1 MRTNP
6 NASAAPGGR
15 AASMAGRN
23 GERVVLA
30 DVCVSAVL
38 QDALGE
44 VAVAQ
49 TYRNAEDV
57 NVEAVYTFPL
67 PLDAVLLELEVRIG
81 ERALAGAV
89 VERRQA
95 ETRYE
100 DAIESGDAAVML
112 QAIEP
117 GLYTMNVGNLLPGE
131 TVQVSM
137 RYALVWRWADDRL
150 RVLLPTT
157 IAPRYGGSPH
167 APHQV
172 PEASMTVEHRFSLVV
187 EARGALRDAQFEC
200 PSHAVTLQR
209 DDDRFTISLAAER
222 AAMDRDFVL
231 IARAP
236 QSRRGFAI
244 AGPDGE
250 GLAALACL
258 QRFFPG
264 RRAPGALS
272 LAIVVDCSGSR
283 AGASI
288 AQARRALDGIL
299 DAHEP
304 RDRVA
309 VVAFGST
316 ARALDDAALPCTPG
330 NVERARAFSATL
342 DANMGGTE
350 IAGALELAFASLSRT
365 GPGDVLLITDGEVG
379 HWQAVVDA
387 AARSGHR
394 VFTVGVGA
402 AVSEAFL
409 RGLAQATGG
418 ACELVSPNE
427 AMADRIVRHAAR
439 LRAPRAKR
447 AELHWPAGARDV
459 FPPRIDAV
467 FDGDTLVA
475 WARFDAR
482 RIDGPVV
489 LELETDDGQV
499 TRQALAI
506 EAPDGRADA
515 APAGADAP
523 IGTVARL
530 AAAARLST
538 LPDDARLAAALRY
551 RLVSD
556 RTHWLV
562 VAERA
567 DADKATQLPELRKVE
582 QMLAAGWGATGSVA
596 ARAPFARMADVAAS
610 FERLAAPPRRAAP
623 RDVDADIQF
632 SLRRQA
638 PASPPAKGAR
648 RSNPRERPLADLFRS
663 PDGGGPGEPTL
674 PAGYRQ
680 LLDAI
685 AQSGGD
691 FDLALAPRWLQDA
704 GVPEDFDALLRLAR
718 SAGVTP
724 RALAARM
731 LLGLLDGPL
740 APWLA
745 ADGLR
750 VPDALRRFVEHVE
763 RSLSALFERFGALER
778 TLDDARRGGIVETV
792 VLADANSLL
801 ERAAAARA
809 LLQRADEAVELAAR
823 DIPAPRAV
831 GRRHRPAAG

>member
-30 DVCVSAVL
+30 DVSVSAVL

-209 DDDRFTISLAAER
+209 DDDRVTISLAAER

-258 QRFFPG
+258 QPFFPG
-264 RRAPGALS
+264 LRAPRALS
-272 LAIVVDCSGSR
+272 LAIVVDCSGSM
-283 AGASI
+283 AGDSI

-299 DAHEP
+299 DALEP

-316 ARALDDAALPCTPG
+316 ARALDDAALPCTPA
-330 NVERARAFSATL
+330 NVERARAFCAAL

-350 IAGALELAFASLSRT
+350 IAGALELAVASLSRT

-596 ARAPFARMADVAAS
+596 ASAPALWRTPTMAS
-610 FERLAAPPRRAAP
+610 FSASVERLEAPSLDAA
-623 RDVDADIQF
+623 RDVDAGIRF
-632 SLRRQA
+632 S
-638 PASPPAKGAR
+638 R
-648 RSNPRERPLADLFRS
+648 RSRSAPPPPVANRPTPRGLFLRM
-663 PDGGGPGEPTL
+663 PGGGGPGEPTL

-685 AQSGGD
+685 AQSGDD
-691 FDLALAPRWLQDA
+691 FEPVLAPRWLQDA

-745 ADGLR
+745 VDGLR